1 MKPQKITDTLGFL
14 LAETARTWRS
24 KLNQRLKP
32 LGLSQAQWVALVHL
46 ARAERDMT
54 QKALA
59 ERIGIEGPTLV
70 RLLDRMARDN
80 WIVRRESAL
89 DRRSKTVHLT
99 RQAQAILHEIQTTAA
114 QLRKELLKGIPPADL
129 AQCADVLR
137 RIAIAAQ
144 HI

>member
-46 ARAERDMT
+46 ARAKQDMT
-54 QKALA
+54 QKNLA

-99 RQAQAILHEIQTTAA
+99 RQAKAILQEIQTTAA
-114 QLRKELLKGIPPADL
+114 QLRKELLRGIPAADL

-137 RIAIAAQ
+137 RIATAAQ